1 MANRSHTQKNTV
13 SNEHTCAFSLTHVR
27 ALSFTDTRQVQEEEL
42 KKRDV
47 EFKRACDK
55 REEEFKKACDK
66 WEEEMQLAA
75 VRLSTREDQ
84 MAQRETNIGTKLK

>member
-1 MANRSHTQKNTV
+1 MVNRSHTQKNTV

-27 ALSFTDTRQVQEEEL
+27 ALSFTDTRQTQEEEL

-66 WEEEMQLAA
+66 REQEMQLAA
-75 VRLSTREDQ
+75 VRLSAREDQ
-84 MAQRETNIGTKLK
+84 MARREANIGTTCM

>member
-1 MANRSHTQKNTV
+1 MSNETWRVTHARSHSPILTR
-13 SNEHTCAFSLTHVR
+13 ARALSLTH
-27 ALSFTDTRQVQEEEL
+27 TRQAQEEEL

-66 WEEEMQLAA
+66 REEEMQLAA
-75 VRLSTREDQ
+75 VRLSAREDQ
-84 MAQRETNIGTKLK
+84 MAQREANIGTKLI